1 MRKIIIFYHSKV
13 QQRQSGYYLF
23 LYLQKD
29 YLIFTIFK
37 NHQAFL
43 SLKQNK
49 TNFKIWKNISKI
61 IILKKKSDFFISKIL
76 IYIFNNF
83 LKNEK
88 IVNLREKYL

>member
-1 MRKIIIFYHSKV
+1 MSI
-13 QQRQSGYYLF
+13 L
-23 LYLQKD
+23 KD

-49 TNFKIWKNISKI
+49 TNFKIWKNISKNYYI
-61 IILKKKSDFFISKIL
+61 EKKSDFFISKIL

-88 IVNLREKYL
+88 IVNLLRKNIYNLSSIKKNYKKKRNF